1 MKPFPKSL
9 SLLVLAFSLVVLF
22 VPGLGVQMQDM
33 GPGINTYSELLEG
46 TVTQVE
52 PGLEQEVLTLKV
64 EKGRQKGD
72 LVEVPYAAGDFI
84 SGVDYKKG
92 DALVI
97 MYSFP
102 PGMEP
107 SYAVVDYVR
116 HPIILKLFLLF
127 LGLSLLVT
135 RWQGVTAFTGM
146 AFSFAV
152 LAKGILPLILN
163 GFSPVWVTL
172 LGMLLIVPVSFG
184 LSHGWSKKTAV
195 AMAGTLLTLI
205 ITGLLAAFFSKWAHL
220 TGFASEEASYLRQ
233 AMGEQ
238 IQFLGL
244 VLAGMIISILG
255 VLDDVTISQA
265 AVVSELHHVDQKLPP
280 WRLYAHA
287 MRVGHDHIASIINTL
302 VLIYVGS
309 ALPLVLLF
317 MQGEQSFVSVLNYE
331 NVAQELI
338 QMLVGSIGLI
348 LAVPLTTL
356 VAVFILPGS
365 TSEEASSS
373 HHRAHK

>member
-1 MKPFPKSL
+1 M
-9 SLLVLAFSLVVLF
+9 
-22 VPGLGVQMQDM
+22 
-33 GPGINTYSELLEG
+33 
-46 TVTQVE
+46 TQVL
-52 PGLEQEVLTLKV
+52 PGADEDVLTLKI
-64 EKGRQKGD
+64 EKGSQKGEFVDVPYSPESFSSGLEYQKGD
-72 LVEVPYAAGDFI
+72 SLV
-84 SGVDYKKG
+84 
-92 DALVI
+92 L

-116 HPIILKLFLLF
+116 HPIVLNLFLLF
-127 LGLSLLVT
+127 LALSLVVT
-135 RWQGVTAFTGM
+135 RWQGVAAFTGM
-146 AFSFAV
+146 IFSFAV
-152 LAKGILPLILN
+152 LAKGILPFILN
-163 GFSPVWVTL
+163 GASPIGATL
-172 LGMLLIVPVSFG
+172 LGMCIIVPVSFG

-195 AMAGTLLTLI
+195 AMLGTLLALFG
-205 ITGLLAAFFSKWAHL
+205 TGLLALFFSKWAHL
-220 TGFASEEASYLRQ
+220 TGFASEEAMFLNQ
-233 AMGEQ
+233 ALGQELQ
-238 IQFLGL
+238 LLGL
-244 VLAGMIISILG
+244 VLAGMMIGVLG

-265 AVVSELHHVDQKLPP
+265 AIVSELHQVDKKLPP

-317 MQGEQSFVSVLNYE
+317 MQEEQSFMSVLNYE
-331 NVAQELI
+331 TVAQELI

-365 TSEEASSS
+365 MSEEASSS